1 MNRLSVSGGASDCA
15 EYRSH
20 YGYRAV
26 TLGDPPE
33 QKSE

>member
-1 MNRLSVSGGASDCA
+1 MNGLSVSGGSQSCA

-20 YGYRAV
+20 YDHSAV

-33 QKSE
+33 QTSE